1 MFLSENVR
9 SLTSGVLPSSLQ
21 IMKRLVAIR
30 TPPIEQSQPW
40 KVQTLFWMDRIP
52 LERTPLQSAL
62 WLQWG
67 RATSCLQSR
76 LVAGVLPVLQHH
88 RPLTSMENPQPAS
101 QMVKVEDGLIRFMLS
116 KVSQTVFNCSL
127 PGVYLIK
134 CRLLVILSNLILY
147 FRCDMFYVAHT
158 ISTLLEQ
165 GRKQRLRWCDISK
178 RNPFYSIISS
188 LWNYRLFP
196 RPV

>member
-62 WLQWG
+62 WLQ
-67 RATSCLQSR
+67 
-76 LVAGVLPVLQHH
+76 
-88 RPLTSMENPQPAS
+88 
-101 QMVKVEDGLIRFMLS
+101 
-116 KVSQTVFNCSL
+116 
-127 PGVYLIK
+127 
-134 CRLLVILSNLILY
+134 
-147 FRCDMFYVAHT
+147 
-158 ISTLLEQ
+158 
-165 GRKQRLRWCDISK
+165 
-178 RNPFYSIISS
+178 
-188 LWNYRLFP
+188 
-196 RPV
+196 